1 MKSSVI
7 NHFICYLFVLCL
19 QDCIKKMIN
28 IIKIEKFIEKN
39 GFNLWRI
46 NMRAL
51 LKEHGI
57 WAPLSSQWS
66 KIQEEKVHA
75 LILLSLFDKV
85 LYEVSQELTIVGLW
99 LKLEKLFMTKL
110 ICNKL
115 LVKRYLFGL

>member
-1 MKSSVI
+1 
-7 NHFICYLFVLCL
+7 
-19 QDCIKKMIN
+19 MIN